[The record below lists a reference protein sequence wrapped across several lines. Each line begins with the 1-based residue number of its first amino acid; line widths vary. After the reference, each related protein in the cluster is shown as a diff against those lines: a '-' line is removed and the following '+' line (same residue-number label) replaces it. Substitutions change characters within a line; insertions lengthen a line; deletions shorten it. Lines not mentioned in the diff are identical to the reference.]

1 MSKYDPTAP
10 ITISPEPVR
19 KVIKRSGR
27 ADSSFFS
34 RKMKKWI
41 PAESAGERAFIR
53 LAELDPSITE
63 IYAQPIKLLHR
74 SRHGAQVAYPDFAI
88 MIDGEWEF
96 HEVKDAN
103 DYADPFTK
111 EKLFWVGTELRSKG
125 YAYSVTL
132 SECIKPLAFSEPVED
147 LLRRLATEV
156 PAAARMTVLRLGQ
169 QGPLTVRSFLKE
181 APSLKFYHVEA
192 MIAHGDLWADVRI
205 PLHLDSA
212 VYPPGCGRFERLIPF
227 TPPVRP
233 IDLPRWV
240 A

>member
-1 MSKYDPTAP
+1 MSEYDPSAAF
-10 ITISPEPVR
+10 IISPEPVR

-27 ADSSFFS
+27 ADSAFFS
-34 RKMKKWI
+34 RKMKKWL

-74 SRHGAQVAYPDFAI
+74 SRHGAQIAYPDFAI
-88 MIDGEWEF
+88 RIEGDWEF
-96 HEVKDAN
+96 HEVKDTS

-132 SECIKPLAFSEPVED
+132 SESIKPLAFSEPVED

-156 PAAARMTVLRLGQ
+156 PAAARMAALRLGQ
-169 QGPLTVRSFLKE
+169 QGHLTVRSLLDE
-181 APSLKFYHVEA
+181 ALGLKFFHVEA
-192 MIAHGDLWADVRI
+192 MVAQGHLWADVRT

-212 VYPPGCGRFERLIPF
+212 IYPPGSGRRERLIPF